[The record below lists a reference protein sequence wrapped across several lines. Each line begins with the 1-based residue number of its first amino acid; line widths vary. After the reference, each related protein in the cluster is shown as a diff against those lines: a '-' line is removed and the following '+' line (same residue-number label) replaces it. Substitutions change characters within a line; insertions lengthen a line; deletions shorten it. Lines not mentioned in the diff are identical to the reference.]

1 MAKTPSLSM
10 RVLQDISKTIIIFV
24 WKLEEKKGKRQDLWE
39 YKYLKIKKK
48 KALKFMNK
56 KVNVE
61 SKKTV

>member
-10 RVLQDISKTIIIFV
+10 RVLQDISKTIIFFV